1 MLSVALATCTCG
13 GWRGGRSDGVL
24 SVDQLLDDASGYSS
38 QTVDIRGEMVREY
51 HGTALCDESGTDGA
65 FYISA
70 GRSLSEAGF

>member
-1 MLSVALATCTCG
+1 
-13 GWRGGRSDGVL
+13 VL

-65 FYISA
+65 FCISA